1 MNEIRIYLQPFF
13 TQADVAELVDV
24 PDLGSG
30 AFGCM
35 GSSPFIRTD
44 VKSIN
49 NNLSWI

>member
-1 MNEIRIYLQPFF
+1 
-13 TQADVAELVDV
+13 VAELVDV

-44 VKSIN
+44 VKNKIKNHGYSKRKYR
-49 NNLSWI
+49 